1 MKVLETLTESE
12 QAESLFEEIMAE
24 LSKCKWSSSLHT
36 QEMYIGY
43 DWSNLY
49 HANVYD
55 KGRILKAARKSEPSN
70 TTFQR

>member
-12 QAESLFEEIMAE
+12 QAERLFEETMAG

-43 DWSNLY
+43 D
-49 HANVYD
+49 
-55 KGRILKAARKSEPSN
+55 
-70 TTFQR
+70 